1 MSGQR
6 QLALDLASRAQAC
19 LECFER
25 HRAWGRGP
33 STALVAGLEEVAS
46 HARAVLAALGG
57 RRKQQRGGRDAIRST
72 CDALNAGQAAL
83 CRSWE
88 QLIDG
93 AHICCAPHEAEV
105 VRALFGSHELIAS
118 AGLHMG
124 GAVAARVLRAAVS
137 TEPPPGRSYRS
148 QGALVAAH
156 MAVLQRLLDADPGPT
171 SRTGLGGPVGHGG
184 TAEERL
190 RAAAEFTRT
199 MEATIAAAECP
210 TAPPA
215 PRGDLPSEEEID
227 DQWG

>member
-6 QLALDLASRAQAC
+6 QLALDLACRAQAC

-33 STALVAGLEEVAS
+33 SPALVAGLDEVAS
-46 HARAVLAALGG
+46 HARAVLAALDG
-57 RRKQQRGGRDAIRST
+57 RRKQKRGGRETTGGT

-83 CRSWE
+83 WRSWE
-88 QLIDG
+88 RLIDG
-93 AHICCAPHEAEV
+93 EHIRCAPHEVEV

-124 GAVAARVLRAAVS
+124 GAGAARVLRAAVS
-137 TEPPPGRSYRS
+137 TEPPPGRSHRS
-148 QGALVAAH
+148 QGEALVAAH
-156 MAVLQRLLDADPGPT
+156 MAVLQRLLAAEPGPI
-171 SRTGLGGPVGHGG
+171 SRTGLGGPVG

-190 RAAAEFTRT
+190 RAAAEFTRM
-199 MEATIAAAECP
+199 MEATLAAAEYP
-210 TAPPA
+210 AAPPA